1 MSQGEFTICRK
12 GALLVSCCCAG
23 FAALVV
29 VVVAA
34 MEESELVRWK
44 SWCDGPN
51 IKLRRD
57 ATRCADRMLREDMA
71 RWECIKAVLGCALG
85 FAGLAG

>member
-1 MSQGEFTICRK
+1 MSQGRFVGKLLLRGICCF
-12 GALLVSCCCAG
+12 GSC
-23 FAALVV
+23 VV
-29 VVVAA
+29 TA
-34 MEESELVRWK
+34 MEESELARWK

-71 RWECIKAVLGCALG
+71 RWECIKAVLGFALG
-85 FAGLAG
+85 FVGLAG